1 MINNIQKNLHTILYK
16 NKITINKVKELNYF
30 EKNINFINHNMK
42 LSNS

>member
-1 MINNIQKNLHTILYK
+1 MINNIQKNLYTILYK

>member
-1 MINNIQKNLHTILYK
+1 MINNIQKNLYTIFYK
-16 NKITINKVKELNYF
+16 NKITINKVEELNYV

>member
-1 MINNIQKNLHTILYK
+1 MINNIQKNLYSIFYK
-16 NKITINKVKELNYF
+16 NKITINKEEELNYF

>member
-1 MINNIQKNLHTILYK
+1 MINNIQKNLYSIFYK
-16 NKITINKVKELNYF
+16 KKITINKEEELNYF